1 MSHAH
6 AGAPLALTVKRAAIP
21 NIEIGMDDVSKLGW
35 MAPRQKSTH
44 LLAPP
49 EGGISWEIFPPMPI
63 PGLDM
68 AIDTWR
74 NSLPAPRNGVYTPVI
89 LIEKM
94 MINHEFGGHY
104 MLLCL
109 NEPTCKILSHHWQGF
124 AMHLASDMD
133 LRCFLTRLSLSPS
146 RPQTHSCAAPE
157 MCVPN
162 SHKKWGFHASDEASR
177 GRPTFILQFGNFVG
191 PKWRTSDLTHPCR
204 FRLVLRVLGQVEH
217 LLDDEDNFGG
227 VLGEQMNPFPPDTW
241 SPKMNESSTKPGLL
255 PGYVILPFD
264 GWNYMMATATWQ

>member
-94 MINHEFGGHY
+94 MINHEFGGHDVT
-104 MLLCL
+104 MF
-109 NEPTCKILSHHWQGF
+109 E
-124 AMHLASDMD
+124 
-133 LRCFLTRLSLSPS
+133 
-146 RPQTHSCAAPE
+146 
-157 MCVPN
+157 
-162 SHKKWGFHASDEASR
+162 
-177 GRPTFILQFGNFVG
+177 
-191 PKWRTSDLTHPCR
+191 RTN
-204 FRLVLRVLGQVEH
+204 V
-217 LLDDEDNFGG
+217 
-227 VLGEQMNPFPPDTW
+227 
-241 SPKMNESSTKPGLL
+241 
-255 PGYVILPFD
+255 
-264 GWNYMMATATWQ
+264 